1 MWRITHTCGHDQE
14 HYIIGEYAADYD
26 RRAAVLS
33 RRICDRCWGRSAAL
47 AVAADHAVTAGLIS
61 ARLYGSPKQIA
72 WAETIRAKCLARVQQ
87 YDRQAAASLA
97 RILEA
102 RWWIERRSEPD
113 AGLIAAVSDLSVP
126 ALSQELKP
134 EIRSRA

>member
-33 RRICDRCWGRSAAL
+33 KRTCDRCWMRSAVL
-47 AVAADHAVTAGLIS
+47 TVAAERAATFTLMPAG
-61 ARLYGSPKQIA
+61 LYGSPKQIA
-72 WAETIRAKCLARVQQ
+72 WAETIRAKCLSRVQQ

-97 RILEA
+97 RISEIK
-102 RWWIERRSEPD
+102 WWIERRSEPD
-113 AGLIAAVSDLSVP
+113 PDLIAAISDLSAP
-126 ALSQELKP
+126 ACGFAPKVGPYL
-134 EIRSRA
+134 

>member
-33 RRICDRCWGRSAAL
+33 RRTCDRCWGRSAAL
-47 AVAADHAVTAGLIS
+47 TVAAEHAATSGLIP
-61 ARLYGSPKQIA
+61 AGLYGSAKQIA
-72 WAETIRAKCLARVQQ
+72 WTETIRAKCLSRVQQ
-87 YDRQAAASLA
+87 YDHQAAASLA
-97 RILEA
+97 SVSEA
-102 RWWIERRSEPD
+102 KWWIERRSEPD
-113 AGLIAAVSDLSVP
+113 AGLIAAVSELSVP

-134 EIRSRA
+134 AIRSRA